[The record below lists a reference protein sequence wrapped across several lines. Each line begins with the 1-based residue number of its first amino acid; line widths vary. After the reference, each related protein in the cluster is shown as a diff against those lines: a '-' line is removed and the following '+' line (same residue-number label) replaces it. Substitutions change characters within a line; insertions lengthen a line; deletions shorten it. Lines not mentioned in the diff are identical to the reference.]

1 MEKLTV
7 IKIGGNII
15 DNQSFTKEFL
25 QDFAALTGKK
35 ILVHGGGKLATK
47 LATSLQIPTE
57 MVNGRR
63 ITSPE
68 MLDIA
73 VMVYAGL
80 INKQIVAQLQAF
92 QCNSLGVSG
101 ADANLLVAT
110 QRAVGAVNYGL
121 VGDITQVNAQGYIDL
136 IQKNIVPV
144 CCAITHNGAGQL
156 LNTNA
161 DSIASAV
168 AIALSPFF
176 ETTLVYCFEKKGVL
190 QNIDDDNSYIPLINK
205 ALYEEYVHQKIIT
218 DGMLPKLDNAFG
230 AIDKGVKRVV
240 IGSPTVLQNWEGTI
254 IQVI

>member
-15 DNQSFTKEFL
+15 DNQNLTKEFL
-25 QDFAALTGKK
+25 QDFAALEGKK

-92 QCNSLGVSG
+92 RCNALGVSG
-101 ADANLLVAT
+101 ADSNLLLAT
-110 QRAVGAVNYGL
+110 QRAVGEVNYGL
-121 VGDITQVNAQGYIDL
+121 VGDITQINVQGYIDL
-136 IQKNIVPV
+136 VQKNIVPI
-144 CCAITHNGAGQL
+144 CCAITHDGQGQL

-168 AIALSPFF
+168 AVGLSPFF
-176 ETTLVYCFEKKGVL
+176 EITLLYCFEKKGV
-190 QNIDDDNSYIPLINK
+190 
-205 ALYEEYVHQKIIT
+205 
-218 DGMLPKLDNAFG
+218 
-230 AIDKGVKRVV
+230 
-240 IGSPTVLQNWEGTI
+240 
-254 IQVI
+254 

>member
-15 DNQSFTKEFL
+15 DNQNLTKEFL
-25 QDFAALTGKK
+25 QDFAALEGKK

-92 QCNSLGVSG
+92 RCNALGVSG
-101 ADANLLVAT
+101 ADSNLLLAT
-110 QRAVGAVNYGL
+110 QRAVGEVNYGL
-121 VGDITQVNAQGYIDL
+121 VGDITQINVQGYIDL
-136 IQKNIVPV
+136 VQKNIVPI
-144 CCAITHNGAGQL
+144 CCAITHDGQGQL

-168 AIALSPFF
+168 AVGLSPFF
-176 ETTLVYCFEKKGVL
+176 EITLVYCFEKKGVL
-190 QNIDDDNSYIPLINK
+190 QDIHNENSYIPLINK
-205 ALYEEYVHQKIIT
+205 DLYQEYLSQKIIT
-218 DGMLPKLDNAFG
+218 DGMLPKLDNAFQ
-230 AIDKGVKRVV
+230 AIDRGVKKVV
-240 IGSPTVLQNWEGTI
+240 IGSPTVLQNWEGT
-254 IQVI
+254 VIS